1 MRYALTL
8 LCAAAVAVCSLAQA
22 EEPEVT
28 AMKTEVNDQLAE
40 ILDAPAGVFD
50 AKFDGDGKLL
60 RLKIKGEAE
69 VPTSMSAAKAD
80 RYAREKAARDAK
92 AAFTKWLGENVVFSE
107 TTEEGIT
114 VQEKNGAESSEALE
128 TSTKL
133 YSSNSAAF
141 LNGAK
146 TLLDQVSGEGDRRTA
161 IVVLG
166 WSPKLAAAARTA
178 KSEMGKPV
186 TADDNAIPANGAK
199 KSKGNTGNTTRA
211 VKDLDDF

>member
-1 MRYALTL
+1 M
-8 LCAAAVAVCSLAQA
+8 
-22 EEPEVT
+22 
-28 AMKTEVNDQLAE
+28 
-40 ILDAPAGVFD
+40 FD

-92 AAFTKWLGENVVFSE
+92 AAFTKWLGETVVFSE
-107 TTEEGIT
+107 NTVEGIT
-114 VQEKNGAESSEALE
+114 VQEKNGAESSEVLE
-128 TSTKL
+128 ASAKI

-141 LNGAK
+141 LNGIK
-146 TLLDQVSGEGDRRTA
+146 TLIDQVSGEGDRRTA

-166 WSPKLAAAARTA
+166 WSAKLSAAARTA
-178 KSEMGKPV
+178 KSEMSKPV
-186 TADDNAIPANGAK
+186 TADDNATPT
-199 KSKGNTGNTTRA
+199 KSATNGNTDTATRA